1 MRKILLFSILFTLFS
16 LPVLLLAQST
26 KVSMNLK
33 GATVNDVLNEIE
45 TKSDYTFL
53 VNQKLVDLNRKV
65 DAIYTNTAISDILAQ
80 LFKNEPISIVVS
92 DKQIILSPVKSEAKV
107 NQTKRVT
114 GKVSDSKT
122 NEPLPGVTVL
132 VKGTSTGT
140 VTNIDGN
147 YTVEVSSPP
156 AVLVFSYIG
165 YATQEI
171 VAGDVSVLN
180 VSMVETSKE
189 LEGVVVT
196 ALGIKREEKALGYA
210 VQKVDG
216 KGLQTV
222 RTVDVGTSLT
232 GKVAGMSVLNSS
244 DFGTEPEI
252 LVRGEQPLLVID
264 GVAYGNMSL
273 RDVPPDDIESL
284 NVLKGATAS
293 ALYGARGR
301 DGVIMLTTKKG
312 SGIKG
317 INIALNSGTMFAA
330 GYLAIPESQ
339 STYGREVN
347 TGTNTAVTNGDGAWG
362 PPLEGQEVIQW
373 DPVKMD
379 WQPMPYIARGADN
392 FKNFLE
398 PGYVLNNNLSITQ
411 QGDLGSFR
419 ASANWVKNKGQYPNS
434 MFDKYTY
441 SIGGDIRLKKLTFSS
456 SLSYNKHFSPNIGF
470 NGYTSYDPMY
480 SLLIWSSPDW
490 DVLQYQNYW
499 IIPDEQ
505 QNTSY
510 TDTNNN
516 PYFERNE
523 RTHSIDK
530 DIFNGSLSVMYDIA
544 SWLKATLRSGFDTY
558 SNRQIVKIPKSSLV
572 SAGSATVIANGDQIW
587 GESRLGSY
595 NIGLGRGYSFNNDF
609 ILSANHTIE
618 KFNMEGFVGGSIY
631 YAQDEG
637 TDSRTLGGLS
647 IPGFYSLKASNQD
660 PYVDSKFYR
669 QQVNSLYGRLAF
681 SWKSMVYTEG
691 TLRNDWSS
699 TLSSTTRSYLYPS
712 ISGSFIASEL
722 LPEIKWLSLWKLRGS
737 WTVAKRPALVYENNQ
752 VYDLTN
758 NIWGN
763 WTGASVPSSIYNR
776 TIFPETAETWEIGT
790 AVVLY
795 NNRISADIAYYNK
808 RNYDFIA
815 NADISPASGYYS
827 SFVNTAEEVTRKGI
841 EITLNGSPVKT
852 KDWEWNISVNWSKYA
867 RYWTAIDS
875 EYTEDVPWKKV
886 GERYDAYVLKNFLY
900 DPDGNLIHTNG
911 LPQYS
916 AYYSKYGN
924 YDPDWIWGF
933 NSSLKHHNWS
943 FAISF
948 DGRVGGMAQTT
959 TEMYMWRSGSHPESV
974 TPERYLDATNPGSKN
989 YIADGVKVI
998 SGSATYDTYGNI
1010 VSDTRVYAPNDV
1022 PVTYKS
1028 YIEAAHSGT
1037 AWGGTPS
1044 PLEAYVT
1051 TFFKIREIAITYDL
1065 PKELCAKILS
1075 QGISVSA
1082 IGQNVFLW
1090 AKQFKYSDPDG
1101 GYENF
1106 SDPSI
1111 RYIGFNL
1118 KLNY

>member
-1 MRKILLFSILFTLFS
+1 MRKILLFSILLTLFTLPFT
-16 LPVLLLAQST
+16 LKAQST
-26 KVSMNLK
+26 KVSLNLK

-45 TKSDYTFL
+45 SKSDYTFL

-65 DAIYTNTAISDILAQ
+65 DAVYANTTISDILAQ
-80 LFKNEPISIVVS
+80 LFKNEPINIVVS
-92 DKQIILSPVKSEAKV
+92 DKQIILSPVKADVKA
-107 NQTKRVT
+107 NQNRKVT
-114 GKVSDSKT
+114 GTVTDSRS

-132 VKGTSTGT
+132 VKGTTTGT
-140 VTNIDGN
+140 VTNIEGKYSVD
-147 YTVEVSSPP
+147 VSSPLTI
-156 AVLVFSYIG
+156 LVFSYIG
-165 YATQEI
+165 YTTQE
-171 VAGDVSVLN
+171 VVVGDINLVNITL
-180 VSMVETSKE
+180 VETSKE

-244 DFGTEPEI
+244 DFGSEPEI
-252 LVRGEQPLLVID
+252 LVRGEKPLIVVD
-264 GVAYGNMSL
+264 NVSYGNMTL
-273 RDVPPDDIESL
+273 RDVPPDDIESI

-301 DGVIMLTTKKG
+301 DGVIMITTKKG
-312 SGIKG
+312 NGIKG
-317 INIALNSGTMFAA
+317 ISISLNSGTMFAA

-347 TGTNTAVTNGDGAWG
+347 TSTNTAVTNGDGAWG

-373 DPVKMD
+373 DPQRMD
-379 WQPMPYIARGADN
+379 WRPMPYIARGANN

-398 PGYVLNNNLSITQ
+398 PGYILNNNLSITQ
-411 QGDLGSFR
+411 QGDFGSFR
-419 ASANWVKNKGQYPNS
+419 ASVNWVKNKGQYPNS

-441 SIGGDIRLKKLTFSS
+441 SLGGDIKLKKLTFSS
-456 SLSYNKHFSPNIGF
+456 NMAYNKHFSPNIGF

-490 DVLQYQNYW
+490 DVLDYRNYW
-499 IIPDEQ
+499 IVPDEQ

-523 RTHSIDK
+523 RTHSVDK
-530 DIFNGSLSVMYDIA
+530 DIFNGSLSIMYDLA

-572 SAGSATVIANGDQIW
+572 SAGSATVIANGDQVW

-609 ILSANHTIE
+609 ILAANHTINN
-618 KFNMEGFVGGSIY
+618 FNIDGFAGGSIFY
-631 YAQDEG
+631 SQDEG

-647 IPGFYSLKASNQD
+647 IPGFYSLKASKQD

-669 QQVNSLYGRLAF
+669 QQVNSIYGRLAL
-681 SWKSMVYTEG
+681 SWKSMVYVEG
-691 TLRNDWSS
+691 TMRNDWSS
-699 TLSSTTRSYLYPS
+699 TLPSSTRSYLYPS
-712 ISGSFIASEL
+712 VAGSFVASEL
-722 LPEIKWLSLWKLRGS
+722 LSDIKWLSLWKLRGS
-737 WTVAKRPALVYENNQ
+737 WTVAKKPAGIYTNNQ

-758 NIWGN
+758 NVWGN
-763 WTGASVPSSIYNR
+763 LTGSYVPSSIYNN
-776 TIFPETAETWEIGT
+776 TIIPETAETWEVGT
-790 AVVLY
+790 AMNFY
-795 NNRISADIAYYNK
+795 NNRIAADIAYYNK
-808 RNYDFIA
+808 RDYDFISF
-815 NADISPASGYYS
+815 ADISPASGYYS
-827 SFVNTAEEVTRKGI
+827 SYVNTDEEVTRKGI
-841 EITLNGSPVKT
+841 EITLNGTPIKT
-852 KDWEWNISVNWSKYA
+852 KDWVWSVSVNWSKYA
-867 RYWTAIDS
+867 RYWTAVDS
-875 EYTEDVPWKKV
+875 VYTEDVPWKKV
-886 GERYDAYVLKNFLY
+886 GERYDAYVLRNFMY
-900 DPDGNLIHTNG
+900 DNEGNLIHTNG

-916 AYYSKYGN
+916 AYYTKYGN
-924 YDPDWIWGF
+924 YDPDWIWGL
-933 NSSLKHHNWS
+933 NTSLKHQNWS

-989 YIADGVKVI
+989 YIGDGVKVI

-1010 VSDTRVYAPNDV
+1010 ITDDRVYAPNDV
-1022 PVTYKS
+1022 AVTYKS

-1051 TFFKIREIAITYDL
+1051 TFFKIREVALTYEL
-1065 PKELCAKILS
+1065 PKELCSKIKS
-1075 QGISVSA
+1075 QGITVSA